1 MPRPHRLLALL
12 IGIAAI
18 LLTVAPGL
26 QADVSPGET
35 IDKSRLAEVRP
46 LISPSI
52 EWILDR
58 GATMKVAEPKPV
70 GWPQAFREAT
80 ERYAGQVRLAP
91 DGLTLE
97 NYIAGQPFPTLDP
110 NDPAMA
116 VKVMWNYEY
125 RPYPGTD
132 DFVEYDFPA
141 WDGSLNREAPMSVER
156 LFRIGES
163 RRLYYNGRLV
173 VDPKPE
179 MPNASGYRFQEFVGP
194 ILAPYDLKG
203 VGLLTYRYI
212 DPAKP
217 DASFLYL
224 PVLRRVRRLSTA
236 QRSDA
241 ILGTDADPDSFWG
254 YAGHI
259 AWMAWR
265 FLGEKEML
273 GVMHGEHYPIQQCP
287 GAADFMFCDTWEKR
301 RVYVI
306 EGRSRLSQYA
316 YGKRILYIDK
326 QAWVVTYEDIYDQAG
341 ELWKVW
347 IDDHQFRDRAFPGA
361 TKYPEEQDFY
371 AGLLMLDMQLEHAT
385 YVPHPGA
392 DPPGHE
398 GWHFN
403 RGPDARTDAS
413 PSGSIPEMFS
423 IASLVARG
431 N

>member
-1 MPRPHRLLALL
+1 
-12 IGIAAI
+12 
-18 LLTVAPGL
+18 
-26 QADVSPGET
+26 
-35 IDKSRLAEVRP
+35 
-46 LISPSI
+46 
-52 EWILDR
+52 
-58 GATMKVAEPKPV
+58 
-70 GWPQAFREAT
+70 
-80 ERYAGQVRLAP
+80 
-91 DGLTLE
+91 
-97 NYIAGQPFPTLDP
+97 
-110 NDPAMA
+110 
-116 VKVMWNYEY
+116 
-125 RPYPGTD
+125 
-132 DFVEYDFPA
+132 
-141 WDGSLNREAPMSVER
+141 MSVER

-236 QRSDA
+236 QR
-241 ILGTDADPDSFWG
+241 AD
-254 YAGHI
+254 
-259 AWMAWR
+259 
-265 FLGEKEML
+265 
-273 GVMHGEHYPIQQCP
+273 
-287 GAADFMFCDTWEKR
+287 
-301 RVYVI
+301 
-306 EGRSRLSQYA
+306 
-316 YGKRILYIDK
+316 
-326 QAWVVTYEDIYDQAG
+326 
-341 ELWKVW
+341 
-347 IDDHQFRDRAFPGA
+347 AFPGA
-361 TKYPEEQDFY
+361 TTYPEEQDFY

-403 RGPDARTDAS
+403 RGPNARTDAS